1 MKNENY
7 SCITKSTVSRR
18 EPSPGERAR
27 LRAVG
32 VVQEQREARAR
43 REALAIIKRDDQA
56 RDAKAFAGTTVIE
69 DLQATRRRPLDAPMA
84 TYAADPT
91 ERLAWEPRSYA
102 LEPQEIPSLGI
113 GRLVLTLLL
122 IIAGYIAGVATGRLL

>member
-1 MKNENY
+1 MKNEN

-27 LRAVG
+27 LRAVSIA
-32 VVQEQREARAR
+32 QEQRESRAR
-43 REALAIIKRDDQA
+43 RAALEIIERDDQA
-56 RDAKAFAGTTVIE
+56 RDARAFAPPTTVRE
-69 DLQATRRRPLDAPMA
+69 DLQAVRRRPLDAPMA
-84 TYAADPT
+84 TYADPT

-122 IIAGYIAGVATGRLL
+122 MAASFIAGVATGRRLL